1 MHKRGLEVIEKKLQS
16 KRSNK
21 DYWKI
26 NEHGNKKGSAKN
38 SKYITDYYSTV
49 GKTSERSCRVREI
62 KGKIIWS
69 SAHRGTK
76 MIEMKRIKELGKW
89 HILMQHMQSI
99 KEPFTA

>member
-49 GKTSERSCRVREI
+49 GKTSERSRRVREI
-62 KGKIIWS
+62 KRENNLKFS
-69 SAHRGTK
+69 PQRDQDDRDEK
-76 MIEMKRIKELGKW
+76 DKRAG
-89 HILMQHMQSI
+89 
-99 KEPFTA
+99 